1 MAPGKVLFAGVV
13 FGAGLFLLSASAFAA
28 PPPNCKEPKAGTKDA
43 PIFSPPR
50 AAVVIGTG
58 RLQFYSAPRMR
69 CPISGV
75 FVVPKDRLVVYAQ
88 TDDGW
93 SSVMYINPRTG
104 SDVAGWARS
113 ARLRDVGTVGPK
125 Q

>member
-1 MAPGKVLFAGVV
+1 MAQGKVLFAGAV
-13 FGAGLFLLSASAFAA
+13 FSASLVLLSATAFAA
-28 PPPNCKEPKAGTKDA
+28 SPASCKEPKAGTKET

-50 AAVVIGTG
+50 AAVVVGAG
-58 RLQFYSAPRMR
+58 RLQFYSAPRVR

-75 FVVPKDRLVVYAQ
+75 FVVPKDHLVVYAQ

-104 SDVAGWARS
+104 DDVSGWVRS
-113 ARLRDVGTVGPK
+113 VRLKDAGTVGPE